1 MPESDELTAHYLFGG
16 AIELSF
22 PARLADVSTV
32 RDVPDHQEVRDPE
45 RSWL

>member
-1 MPESDELTAHYLFGG
+1 MPEGDELVAHDLFGG

-32 RDVPDHQEVRDPE
+32 RDVPDHQEVWDFQRHQ
-45 RSWL
+45 